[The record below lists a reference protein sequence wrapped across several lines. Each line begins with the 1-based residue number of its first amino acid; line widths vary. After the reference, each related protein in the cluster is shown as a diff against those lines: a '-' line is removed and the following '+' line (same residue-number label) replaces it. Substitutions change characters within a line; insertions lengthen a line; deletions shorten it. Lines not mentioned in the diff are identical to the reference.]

1 MFFKPGLYR
10 TGIIEPESH
19 KKCRHAHCV
28 CGCVF
33 SFYLIKSIL
42 EESKKGR
49 RLLSI
54 LGLAD
59 VECSVYANMFY
70 IFSSLRDETARRNIN
85 KLILIE

>member
-1 MFFKPGLYR
+1 MH
-10 TGIIEPESH
+10 IV
-19 KKCRHAHCV
+19 CV
-28 CGCVF
+28 WVCF